1 MFVRG
6 IRGATTTE
14 QDNEEAI
21 LAATGELL
29 AAILE
34 ANPTLAADD
43 LVSTLFTVTPDLTA
57 VYPAKAARQMGWG
70 SVPLMC
76 AQEIPVTGSLP
87 LCIRVLLTWNTPL
100 SQKDIKHIYLKEAAV
115 LRPDL
120 TADSR
125 NITPVVIPKPVSEPK
140 GGLK

>member
-14 QDNEEAI
+14 KDNEEAI

-29 AAILE
+29 AAILD
-34 ANPTLAADD
+34 ANPTLVPED
-43 LVSTLFTVTPDLTA
+43 LASALFTVTPDLKA
-57 VYPAKAARQMGWG
+57 VYPAKAARQLGWN

-100 SQKDIKHIYLKEAAV
+100 SQKDIRHIYLKKAAV

-120 TADSR
+120 TSGSKD
-125 NITPVVIPKPVSEPK
+125 
-140 GGLK
+140 

>member
-14 QDNEEAI
+14 KDNEEAI
-21 LAATGELL
+21 LTATGELL
-29 AAILE
+29 AAILD
-34 ANPTLAADD
+34 ANPTLVPED
-43 LVSTLFTVTPDLTA
+43 LASALFTVTPDLKA
-57 VYPAKAARQMGWG
+57 VYPAKAARQLGWN

-100 SQKDIKHIYLKEAAV
+100 SQKDIRHIYLKKAAV

-120 TADSR
+120 TSGSKD
-125 NITPVVIPKPVSEPK
+125 
-140 GGLK
+140 

>member
-14 QDNEEAI
+14 KDDEVAI

-29 AAILE
+29 DAILH
-34 ANPTLAADD
+34 ANPTLTTED
-43 LVSTLFTVTPDLTA
+43 LTSVLFTVTPDLTS
-57 VYPAKAARQMGWG
+57 VYPAKAARLMGWG

-76 AQEIPVTGSLP
+76 AQEIPVIGSLP

-100 SQKDIKHIYLKEAAV
+100 SQKEIKHIYLNKAAV

-120 TADSR
+120 KSG
-125 NITPVVIPKPVSEPK
+125 SE
-140 GGLK
+140 